1 MTIQFFDLAGTDDN
15 LRFSPFC
22 WRVRMALQHKGL
34 PYETLLW
41 RFSDKAK
48 IAATG
53 QGAVPVIV
61 DGGKMI
67 HDSWTIANYLE
78 DTYPEP
84 PLFGSSAARG
94 SALLLKFWAE
104 RTLHPLLVRIL
115 ILDIFA
121 AIRESDRPY
130 FRETREKRFGVTLET
145 LAREPEKNIELL
157 RAALDPARLT
167 LAEQPFICGQAPAF
181 ADYILFGA
189 LQWARCVSTK
199 HILANDDPVYAWRER
214 LLNAFDGHAR
224 HALAL
229 EA

>member
-1 MTIQFFDLAGTDDN
+1 MTIQFFDLAGSDDN

-22 WRVRMALQHKGL
+22 WRVRMALLHKGL
-34 PYETLLW
+34 PFETILW
-41 RFSDKAK
+41 RFADKAK
-48 IAATG
+48 IAASG

-61 DGGKMI
+61 DDGKMI

-78 DTYPEP
+78 NTYPERP
-84 PLFGSSAARG
+84 MFGSAAARG

-130 FRETREKRFGVTLET
+130 FRETREKRFGMTLET
-145 LAREPEKNIELL
+145 LASEPEKNIELV
-157 RAALDPARLT
+157 RAAFEPVRLT
-167 LAEQPFICGQAPAF
+167 LAEQPYICGQTPAF
-181 ADYILFGA
+181 ADYIVFGA
-189 LQWARCVSTK
+189 SQWARCVSPK
-199 HILANDDPVYAWRER
+199 RILANDDPVYAWRER
-214 LLNAFDGHAR
+214 LLDAFDGHAR
-224 HALAL
+224 QAQAL

>member
-1 MTIQFFDLAGTDDN
+1 MTIQLFDLAGTDDN

-34 PYETLLW
+34 PYDTVLW

-61 DGGKMI
+61 DHGRMI

-78 DTYPEP
+78 DTYPERP
-84 PLFGSSAARG
+84 IFGNATARG

-115 ILDIFA
+115 ILDIYA

-130 FRETREKRFGVTLET
+130 FRETREKRFGMTLES
-145 LAREPEKNIELL
+145 LAGEPEKNIELV
-157 RAALDPARLT
+157 RTALEPVRLT
-167 LAEQPFICGQAPAF
+167 LAEQPYICGETPAF
-181 ADYILFGA
+181 ADYIVFGA
-189 LQWARCVSTK
+189 LQWARCVSPK
-199 HILANDDPVYAWRER
+199 RIFADDDPIYAWRER
-214 LLNAFDGHAR
+214 LLDAYAGHAR

>member
-1 MTIQFFDLAGTDDN
+1 MTIQLFDLAGSDGN

-22 WRVRMALQHKGL
+22 WRVRMALLHKGL
-34 PYETLLW
+34 PYETVLW
-41 RFSDKAK
+41 RFSDKGK

-78 DTYPEP
+78 DTYPERP
-84 PLFGSSAARG
+84 IFGSAAARG

-104 RTLHPLLVRIL
+104 RTLHPLLIRIL

-121 AIRESDRPY
+121 AIRESNRPY

-145 LAREPEKNIELL
+145 LASEPEKNIELL
-157 RAALDPARLT
+157 RAALEPARLT
-167 LAEQPFICGQAPAF
+167 LAEQPFICGQTPAF
-181 ADYILFGA
+181 ADYILFGS
-189 LQWARCVSTK
+189 LQWARCVSPK
-199 HILANDDPVYAWRER
+199 HILAQDDPVYAWRGR
-214 LLNAFDGHAR
+214 MLDAYDGHAR
-224 HALAL
+224 RAHAL